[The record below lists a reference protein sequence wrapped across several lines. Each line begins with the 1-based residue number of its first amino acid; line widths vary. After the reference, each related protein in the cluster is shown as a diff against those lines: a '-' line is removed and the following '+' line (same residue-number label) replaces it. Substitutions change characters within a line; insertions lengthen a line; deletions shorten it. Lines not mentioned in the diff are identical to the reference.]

1 MSWDEI
7 QNSLPKTLDK
17 LKNEGCSKIDGI
29 DFNKGIYVF
38 YENDEPIYVG
48 RSNRIKNRLKEHSKD
63 NSTHYSASFAFL
75 LSKYIAKEKNIAL
88 VNVDSKKLTRSELV
102 SHDLF
107 KDIFAAQKQR
117 VAKMKFKAIEMED
130 SNFQAVFE
138 IYASMQLN
146 TLYNKFDNH

>member
-7 QNSLPKTLDK
+7 QTELSSTLKK
-17 LKNEGCSKIDGI
+17 LKEEGLSEIKNIN
-29 DFNKGIYVF
+29 FNKGVYVF

-48 RSNRIKNRLKEHSKD
+48 RSNRIKSRLKEHSKD
-63 NSTHYSASFAFL
+63 NSTHFSASFAFL
-75 LSKYIAKEKNIAL
+75 LSKHIAKEKNIAL